1 MKKIIII
8 LIIVGCCGVAALY
21 FTIGKKQDIS
31 YVTAIVKKG
40 EIIQTVSETG
50 TIKATSEV
58 NLSFLSFGKIEK
70 MNVKVGDIIKEG
82 ELLAEQDFSGL
93 VINKNEAMANL
104 DVSKESLNKLLA
116 GAAREDIAVAEANVK
131 QAKVS
136 YDEANKELDKTK
148 KTVGENI
155 SQSQKILRDLESR
168 ATGDITA
175 YEQAILS
182 AETNLSNTKLTYQN
196 SINNY
201 KEIVLSTAKDKLSV
215 ANIAIDVIDRT
226 INDGDGKNL
235 ISVRKSSCLSDTK
248 NSYNNSLE
256 LLISANNALTT
267 TKTEDSNGNVSNV
280 INEILL
286 ALNKVFESLQNCFSA
301 LENSV
306 ISSSFSQSDLDILKS
321 NISSQQTIIAAA
333 ISSAQ
338 AAKQNFD
345 SSILDYDLNVS
356 VSKNNLAQA
365 KAAYDNAS
373 IIAKNVLATAI
384 VSGEQQIST
393 AESQV
398 SKSKESWQVAQAQ
411 YEKIIASA
419 DRHDIALAQAKIRQA
434 QALLEAI
441 NKKIENCKINSPIN
455 GTIIKT
461 NYEIG
466 EQAGAGQT
474 VISISGEDKFKIETL
489 ISESDIAK
497 IKMGNSA
504 NIIFDAFGSDIEFI
518 GKVCFIE
525 PAETVIQDVI
535 YYKSEIT
542 LENAEQYKKNIKSGM
557 TADVTI
563 ITAKKSNVLIM
574 PSRAVIEKN
583 NDKIVRMLVNG
594 TINEALVKV
603 GLRGDEG
610 IVEVLSG
617 VKEGDVVVTFIKEK
631 K

>member
-1 MKKIIII
+1 MKEIIII
-8 LIIVGCCGVAALY
+8 LIIVGCCGAAALY

-50 TIKATSEV
+50 TIKATNEV
-58 NLSFLSFGKIEK
+58 NLSFLNFGKIEK
-70 MNVKVGDIIKEG
+70 MNVKIGDIVKEG
-82 ELLAEQDFSGL
+82 ELLAEQNYNGL
-93 VINKNEAMANL
+93 AINKNEAQANF
-104 DVSKESLNKLLA
+104 DVSRENLNKLLA

-136 YDEANKELDKTK
+136 HDEANKKLGKIK
-148 KTVGENI
+148 KTVEENI
-155 SQSQKILRDLESR
+155 SQSQKILKDLESS
-168 ATGDITA
+168 AAGDITA
-175 YEQAILS
+175 CEQAILS

-201 KEIVLSTAKDKLSV
+201 KEIILSTAEDKLSV

-256 LLISANNALTT
+256 LLDNADKILAIAIINN
-267 TKTEDSNGNVSNV
+267 SNSNVSD
-280 INEILL
+280 IIDKTLL

-306 ISSSFSQSDLDILKS
+306 TSSSFSQSDIDILKS
-321 NISSQQTIIAAA
+321 NISSQQTVMALA

-338 AAKQNFD
+338 IAKQNFD
-345 SSILDYDLNVS
+345 SAILNYNLNVS
-356 VSKNNLAQA
+356 VSENNLAQA
-365 KAAYDNAS
+365 QAAYDDAL
-373 IIAKNVLATAI
+373 AAARNVLATAT
-384 VSGEQQIST
+384 VAGEQQISA
-393 AESQV
+393 AESKV
-398 SKSKESWQVAQAQ
+398 NNLKESLQVAQAQ
-411 YEKIIASA
+411 YNKIIAPA
-419 DRHDIALAQAKIRQA
+419 DRHDIALAQARIRQS
-434 QALLEAI
+434 QTLIDAI
-441 NKKIENCKINSPIN
+441 NKKIEDCKISSPIS
-455 GTIIKT
+455 GAIIKT
-461 NYEIG
+461 NYEVG

-474 VISISGEDKFKIETL
+474 VISMSEEDKFKIEAL

-497 IKMGNSA
+497 VKIDNSV

-557 TADVTI
+557 TADVNI

-583 NDKIVRMLVNG
+583 NDKIVRVLVDG
-594 TINEALVKV
+594 VINEILVKV